1 MRAALE
7 PVVMSGT
14 ERIAD
19 ALVRW
24 WHADGRRAIYLADSE
39 RRREAR

>member
-1 MRAALE
+1 
-7 PVVMSGT
+7 MSHS

-24 WHADGRRAIYLADSE
+24 WHEDGRRAVALADSE
-39 RRREAR
+39 RSRGVR